1 MYLCAIEDREYKESK
16 IHWWE
21 NVYGYD
27 MSIIKDIALCEPLVD
42 VVDPK
47 QVRFFIFLNLSLF
60 CRGLNSECTIFD
72 TALYMLVA
80 NEMNSNYSAS

>member
-47 QVRFFIFLNLSLF
+47 QVRSSVKLI
-60 CRGLNSECTIFD
+60 
-72 TALYMLVA
+72 
-80 NEMNSNYSAS
+80 

>member
-47 QVRFFIFLNLSLF
+47 QVCCKSI
-60 CRGLNSECTIFD
+60 
-72 TALYMLVA
+72 
-80 NEMNSNYSAS
+80 

>member
-47 QVRFFIFLNLSLF
+47 QVCCKSIYKALF
-60 CRGLNSECTIFD
+60 RKYDLIN
-72 TALYMLVA
+72 
-80 NEMNSNYSAS
+80 

>member
-1 MYLCAIEDREYKESK
+1 MYVCAIEDREYKESK

-27 MSIIKDIALCEPLVD
+27 MSIIKDIALKEPLVD

-47 QVRFFIFLNLSLF
+47 QVHVVRSLPKIGAHVQQSH
-60 CRGLNSECTIFD
+60 RVYGIAPAER
-72 TALYMLVA
+72 
-80 NEMNSNYSAS
+80 